1 MSDKDAFADR
11 RRSQEEE
18 YFHKREQELIAKM
31 RKRGADEENRKQ
43 IAERTRITDE
53 TLLQELQAAGYTPE
67 TVALVELLP
76 LVQVAWAD
84 GAVSTRER
92 DVIVEKARGRG
103 IEQGSEADRK
113 LTEWLTERPSDDAL
127 GIALRGIS
135 AMLQARPP
143 GERDAMRQE
152 LLSSCSGIA
161 SASGGVLGFGKV
173 SDEEQALLD
182 RIQGALEE

>member
-31 RKRGADEENRKQ
+31 RKRGADEASRTQ
-43 IAERTRITDE
+43 MAELTRITDE
-53 TLLQELQAAGYTPE
+53 TLLQELQAAGYTAE
-67 TVALVELLP
+67 TVALVEVLP

-84 GAVSTRER
+84 GAISARER

-103 IEQGSEADRK
+103 IEQGAEADRT
-113 LTEWLTERPSDDAL
+113 LTAWLTERPSDDAFDT
-127 GIALRGIS
+127 ALRAIS

-143 GERDAMRQE
+143 EEREATRED
-152 LLSSCSGIA
+152 LLASCTNIA

-182 RIQGALEE
+182 RIGRAL

>member
-1 MSDKDAFADR
+1 MSDKDAFTDR

-31 RKRGADEENRKQ
+31 RRRGADEADRQ
-43 IAERTRITDE
+43 QMTQRTGIADE
-53 TLLQELQAAGYTPE
+53 ALLQELQAIGYTPE
-67 TVALVELLP
+67 TVVLIDILP

-92 DVIVEKARGRG
+92 EVIVEKARGLS

-113 LTEWLTERPSDDAL
+113 LTEWLTDRPSDDAL
-127 GIALRGIS
+127 SVALRAIS
-135 AMLQARPP
+135 AMLQARSPDQR
-143 GERDAMRQE
+143 EATRQE
-152 LLSSCSGIA
+152 LLASCTGIA

-182 RIQGALEE
+182 RIKLALEE